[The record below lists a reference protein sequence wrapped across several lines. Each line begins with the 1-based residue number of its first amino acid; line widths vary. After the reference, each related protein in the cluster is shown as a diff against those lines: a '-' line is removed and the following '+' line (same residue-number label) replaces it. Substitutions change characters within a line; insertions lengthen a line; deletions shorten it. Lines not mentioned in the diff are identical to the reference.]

1 MPRRGPDD
9 RATEALIELLS
20 RYSVTAAPAPT
31 DVYRAFSR
39 APLLSSGMRLV
50 SLVELR
56 ESDARYAMLTSI
68 DGQGAAHSGRMQAVG
83 ANLLVERERL
93 SEEWSPD
100 WQAALRVMPARSGN
114 ELGPVREVKWQPSD
128 ATDTHAV
135 AAAERLSSFDHVT
148 GRVLGLLREGG
159 SGQFEIVP
167 QADWVRV
174 AVFQYGKSMPDPT
187 AFEALLT
194 VARVLVDES

>member
-100 WQAALRVMPARSGN
+100 WQSALRVMPARSGN

-148 GRVLGLLREGG
+148 GPRARSAARRRQWTIRDCAASRLGARGG
-159 SGQFEIVP
+159 VSIWEVNAG
-167 QADWVRV
+167 
-174 AVFQYGKSMPDPT
+174 PDG
-187 AFEALLT
+187 
-194 VARVLVDES
+194 V